1 MSDTA
6 QPVPE
11 LATTSLSNNTSPLLR
26 SEPHKVAAGRGFS
39 WLTEGWALFMKEPL
53 VFSVMSVISL
63 VAIFI
68 LGLVPFL
75 GGLAITLLWP
85 AMMAGFFL
93 AFKHAKQ
100 QQAVTANDL
109 FEPFKAPAN
118 LLGVGALYLLAGTV
132 LILVLG
138 IVAFMSLGSVTD
150 IMNGNIDMGRLAVG
164 GILMLLISIPASLAL
179 AMAFVF
185 APVLVHQHQ
194 VPVVAAIK
202 RSFAGSLRNILP
214 FIVFFVVLTVCLF
227 VISIFVAIPLLGWL
241 LGIAVAIVYLPLFC
255 GALYCAYCDIFLDHN
270 SAEL

>member
-1 MSDTA
+1 M
-6 QPVPE
+6 
-11 LATTSLSNNTSPLLR
+11 
-26 SEPHKVAAGRGFS
+26 
-39 WLTEGWALFMKEPL
+39 
-53 VFSVMSVISL
+53 I
-63 VAIFI
+63 
-68 LGLVPFL
+68 
-75 GGLAITLLWP
+75 
-85 AMMAGFFL
+85 
-93 AFKHAKQ
+93 
-100 QQAVTANDL
+100 
-109 FEPFKAPAN
+109 
-118 LLGVGALYLLAGTV
+118 YLLAGTV